1 MISKGVVQMNA
12 FRSVLAVSFA
22 AIMLFVSGHAVAA
35 DVKKAD
41 GTVAIEETDF
51 AVILGGSIGGGK
63 LTYKGKVHEF
73 KIGGLTAGANV
84 GLSKTSAAGEVFDLK
99 DLSKFAGTYVKF
111 DAGASYGG
119 AGGGLIYLKN
129 EHGVVMKLK
138 ERSGGLQLNVA
149 SASGVKITMK

>member
-1 MISKGVVQMNA
+1 MKTFKNV
-12 FRSVLAVSFA
+12 FAVFLA
-22 AIMLFVSGHAVAA
+22 AIMLCAASLAVAA
-35 DVKKAD
+35 DAKKPD
-41 GTVAIEETDF
+41 GTVVIEETDF

-73 KIGGLTAGANV
+73 KVGGLTAGVNV
-84 GLSKTSAAGEVFDLK
+84 GLSKTAASGEVFDLK
-99 DLSKFAGTYVKF
+99 DVSKFPGTYVKF
-111 DAGASYGG
+111 DAGAAYGG
-119 AGGGLIYLKN
+119 IGGGVLYLKN